1 MTELILIAN
10 AGSGTISSVELH
22 RRDTPRLD
30 VVATTPNLNGCST
43 FVVDAER
50 NLVYAAT
57 KDPSI
62 VTLRLDRET
71 GQLEE
76 LARREIES
84 QLVYL
89 DLSAD
94 GDVLLGASYHDGFG
108 AAWPVTDGELGEPHS
123 RFEHANVHAIVA
135 DGENVYAPALGD
147 DLIAQ
152 FRLEDGALTPLTPAT
167 VDAPAGSGPRHL
179 IADGDTAYVLT
190 EFSGEVIRYRRGT
203 DGALVEEQRTVV
215 VDPDAGLS
223 RSRYGAD
230 PMEEHLIWGA
240 DLHRA
245 GRFLLTS
252 ERTTSTISA
261 TELGSDGAL
270 GDVVSHT
277 GVEKQPRGFAV
288 TPDGRFLISVG
299 ERSTHA
305 SLFEIGD
312 DGALEQKGRVEIGEG
327 ANWVR
332 VIA

>member
-10 AGSGTISSVELH
+10 AGSGTISTLELH
-22 RRDTPRLD
+22 RGDAPRLD
-30 VVATTPNLNGCST
+30 VLATTPGLKGCST

-50 NLVYAAT
+50 SLVYAAT
-57 KDPSI
+57 KEPSI

-71 GQLEE
+71 GKLDE
-76 LARREIES
+76 LARREVES

-89 DLSAD
+89 DLSED

-123 RFEHANVHAIVA
+123 RFEHANVHAIVC
-135 DGENVYAPALGD
+135 DGDTVYAPALGD

-152 FRLEDGALTPLTPAT
+152 FRLEDGKLTPLNPPT
-167 VDAPAGSGPRHL
+167 VDAPASSGPRHL
-179 IADGDTAYVLT
+179 IVDGDTAYVLT
-190 EFSGEVIRYRRGT
+190 EFSGEVIRYSRGA
-203 DGALVEEQRTVV
+203 DGELVEEQRTIV

-223 RSRYGAD
+223 HSRYGAD

-270 GDVVSHT
+270 GNVVSHT

-288 TPDGRFLISVG
+288 TADGQFVISVG

-305 SLFEIGD
+305 TLFAVGD
-312 DGALEQKGRVEIGEG
+312 HGSLEQQSRVEIGEG